1 MTIEILASDALP
13 FSPLSHAVSTRAG
26 PWIFINGLEATDAGQ
41 RLSGEVAGEPALPLH
56 GLPRHRR
63 EGDVIARR
71 LKSLLAEAG
80 TSFQNTVRLD
90 QYYPTWQAVNPYH
103 RARHAAFGDYIPPS
117 TSVVMGGLL
126 VEGTA
131 ICTNLMAVRPGSGL
145 EPRRIDPPRVAA
157 PVWSGFVPAATVGDY
172 VFVAGQMARGDDG
185 PDPRAHVPKHSRWG
199 GYEARKQAEFV
210 IDHRLAPALAAAG
223 ASAVGA
229 LKAQA
234 YLRHAEDL
242 PHFLEVWNDRFGAR
256 QVALTIVQA
265 DEFGLVDG
273 SLEINLVGLRDHA
286 LAKKRVLDVDIPA
299 EATFGAPGVL
309 GGDLLFASGLMACD
323 GHGPDASIASA
334 AGLGHFGAPARAE
347 MACLLRHAMKICAAG
362 GTTAASITRAM
373 QFHTD
378 LSAFRDALAMW
389 DQVAGVRSIP
399 YCAVKSASHPVAG
412 CTTTLDFWAWAGD

>member
-1 MTIEILASDALP
+1 MTISILASDALP
-13 FSPLSHAVSTRAG
+13 YSHLAHAVCVKAG
-26 PWIFINGLEATDAGQ
+26 PWVFINGLEATDETQ
-41 RLSGEVAGEPALPLH
+41 RLAAEVAGEPALPLH

-63 EGDVIARR
+63 EGDFIARR
-71 LKSLLAEAG
+71 LKALLAAAG

-126 VEGTA
+126 VEGA
-131 ICTNLMAVRPGSGL
+131 GICTNLMAVQPGSGL
-145 EPRRIDPPRVAA
+145 EPRRIDPPKVAA
-157 PVWSGFVPAATVGDY
+157 PVWSGFVPAATVGDH
-172 VFVAGQMARGDDG
+172 VFVAGQMARGEEG

-210 IDHRLAPALAAAG
+210 IDHRLAPALSAAG
-223 ASAVGA
+223 ASFAGA

-242 PHFLEVWNDRFGAR
+242 PHFLEVWNDRFGER

-273 SLEINLVGLRDHA
+273 SLEINLVGLLDRA
-286 LAKKRVLDVDIPA
+286 VARKRVLEVDIPP
-299 EATFGAPGVL
+299 EATFGAPGVVD
-309 GGDLLFASGLMACD
+309 GELLFASGLMACD
-323 GHGPDASIASA
+323 RAGPDASIAAA
-334 AGLGHFGAPARAE
+334 AGLGHFGGAARAE
-347 MACLLRHAMKICAAG
+347 MSVLLRHAMAICAAA
-362 GTTAASITRAM
+362 GTSAASITRAM
-373 QFHTD
+373 QFHTE
-378 LSAFRDALAMW
+378 LSSFRDTLPMW

-399 YCAVKSASHPVAG
+399 YCAVRSASHPVAG